1 MNRMFKGHE
10 MSAKIMRNMLFC
22 GGVIFV
28 DHYRINGGNRLSG
41 EYELTGAKN
50 AVLPILAATIVT
62 GNKSKIKSCP
72 DLSDVRTMLFIL
84 QELGCKVTY
93 ESDGIVVDSSTIDS
107 YTISESLM
115 REMRSS
121 VFLMGPMI
129 ARCGKVIL
137 SYPGGCEIGLRP
149 IDIHLSALRRLGVS
163 IKESH
168 GFLECT
174 ADKLVG
180 NRILMDFPS
189 VGATE
194 NAMMA
199 ATAAEGETRIINP
212 AKEPEIV
219 DLQNFLNSCGAEI
232 RGAGTGEIVINGGK
246 SYHEIEHK
254 VIPDRIEG
262 GTILAAV
269 AMTGGNV
276 LLKNAMPEHM
286 SITLSKLREA
296 GCKIK
301 EGKDFVEL
309 IAPNRL
315 KAIETIRTQPYPGF
329 PTDMQSQLL
338 TVMTVAQGTSVVTE
352 TIFESRFKH
361 VEELRKMGAKVK
373 VDGRTAIITG
383 VKSLTG
389 ARVFARDLRGGA
401 SLVIAGLGAEGE
413 TIVENI
419 HHIDR
424 GYDRFESALQRI
436 GADIV
441 RA

>member
-1 MNRMFKGHE
+1 M
-10 MSAKIMRNMLFC
+10 
-22 GGVIFV
+22 

>member
-1 MNRMFKGHE
+1 
-10 MSAKIMRNMLFC
+10 MLFC